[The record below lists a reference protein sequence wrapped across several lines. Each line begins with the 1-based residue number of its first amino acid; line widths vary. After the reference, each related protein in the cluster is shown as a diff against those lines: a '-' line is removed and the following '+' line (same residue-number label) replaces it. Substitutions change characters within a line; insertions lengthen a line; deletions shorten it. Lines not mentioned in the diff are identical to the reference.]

1 MAKEYKIDLED
12 KIEQKQTDE
21 LFSLLM
27 AAADGYDPNSYVLV
41 PNPAR
46 EQEYADCG
54 WDLLQEYGKR
64 EGVKLLRRTDS
75 RMASFKLVF
84 KELDIEDTKRFME
97 IIAKADNLTIES
109 HTDGTTHL
117 YLTFHNYTRKVN
129 V

>member
-27 AAADGYDPNSYVLV
+27 AAADGYDPDSYILV

-46 EQEYADCG
+46 E
-54 WDLLQEYGKR
+54 QEYGKR